1 MDIKILG
8 KNPSKALRVLVAES
22 LLQPMVAL
30 ERPTASP
37 LSAESLE
44 HALSGPPTKATR
56 EHAPVSP
63 VTEKMLENVRVS
75 SMTEQPREHVH
86 PCPLKKEPRLHVPAW
101 PLKAELEKV
110 PDSPLTSEPLEIIL
124 ACPLPLEPALVSI
137 RMDEPMENVPASPLP
152 EKMLANALVS
162 PMMLSVYF
170 FGGLGHFSLLNLYS
184 SLPTWSRT
192 KWWSSFI
199 VRSSHLLSCTPK
211 LITSIL
217 GTLLPR
223 GRYPVPRGT
232 CLVGSSSP
240 GGGTRVPFYL
250 VGDVVAY

>member
-1 MDIKILG
+1 L
-8 KNPSKALRVLVAES
+8 N
-22 LLQPMVAL
+22 
-30 ERPTASP
+30 
-37 LSAESLE
+37 
-44 HALSGPPTKATR
+44 
-56 EHAPVSP
+56 
-63 VTEKMLENVRVS
+63 
-75 SMTEQPREHVH
+75 
-86 PCPLKKEPRLHVPAW
+86 VPAW

-110 PDSPLTSEPLEIIL
+110 PDSSLTSEPLEIIL

-137 RMDEPMENVPASPLP
+137 RMDEPIDNVPTSPLT
-152 EKMLANALVS
+152 NALVS
-162 PMMLSVYF
+162 PLTVSVDPF
-170 FGGLGHFSLLNLYS
+170 FGLGHFSLLNLYS

-192 KWWSSFI
+192 KWWSSFFKH
-199 VRSSHLLSCTPK
+199 SSHLLSCAPI

-217 GTLLPR
+217 GTSLPR